1 MASLPFGVRNRKMD
15 VWTCG
20 APPGNGRI
28 WGGVGGRRQRQLK
41 VSGADNGHC
50 VQGTGG
56 ALGGQSDTLAGMC
69 QACLGMSAHDSPLL
83 APLWQAPSSGS
94 PDTQNTVGQRS
105 EPRTGEE
112 KLRMR
117 RAWQAFKV
125 PHPNPENLSL
135 LLESGRNNGK
145 GHWICCA
152 ATWVGHFGDMLATL
166 WDSGCPP
173 VQMISDHSRVFQ
185 EPKHGIR

>member
-1 MASLPFGVRNRKMD
+1 MPAAGRFPSLTSAWIPDKWHRCPLGVRNQKMD

-20 APPGNGRI
+20 APPGNGRM

-50 VQGTGG
+50 VRGTGG

-83 APLWQAPSSGS
+83 APLWQAPSSGR
-94 PDTQNTVGQRS
+94 PGAQNTVGQRS
-105 EPRTGEE
+105 EPEAGEG
-112 KLRMR
+112 KLRVE

-125 PHPNPENLSL
+125 PPSNLSYL
-135 LLESGRNNGK
+135 FGSRRNNGE
-145 GHWICCA
+145 GHRI
-152 ATWVGHFGDMLATL
+152 
-166 WDSGCPP
+166 
-173 VQMISDHSRVFQ
+173 
-185 EPKHGIR
+185 